1 MKNIL
6 LTTPKT
12 RRLAC
17 VWVPTGNA
25 RAPLACVWID
35 SEPSLAVSQEKLS
48 SPEEAGKRV
57 SVRRAATGTGRNPEK
72 VSLLR
77 GFGTQGYL
85 TLRVP
90 VSAAKNPNS

>member
-1 MKNIL
+1 MMNIL

-17 VWVPTGNA
+17 VW
-25 RAPLACVWID
+25 ID
-35 SEPSLAVSQEKLS
+35 SEPFLGLSQEKLS

-77 GFGTQGYL
+77 GL
-85 TLRVP
+85 EPKVI
-90 VSAAKNPNS
+90 